1 MTRQIS
7 PDPSAT
13 GLRVLSLFLG
23 IFFLFMGLDK
33 LAWLSDPGLLTRQLN
48 DWLQTSPATSR
59 WYLRTIAIPGA
70 PVFAYLVLAGEL
82 GTGAALLAG
91 FKPRLAALVGLF
103 MVLNFHFAMGVL
115 LQYSYLWN
123 AYGPPVLGGLLA
135 LVIGGARLPFSLGS
149 RPFASAR
156 THDRAD
162 IAAPH
167 ARVAQALTFI
177 RNRARRSIK
186 VPQVAAAAATRD
198 SEA

>member
-1 MTRQIS
+1 MTLQVS
-7 PDPSAT
+7 PGSSAT
-13 GLRVLSLFLG
+13 GLRALSLFLG

-48 DWLQTSPATSR
+48 EWLQASPPASR

-82 GTGAALLAG
+82 GTGAALLVG

-103 MVLNFHFAMGVL
+103 MVLNFHLAMGVL

-135 LVIGGARLPFSLGS
+135 LFIGGSSLPFSLSGAS
-149 RPFASAR
+149 RPFVPAPRHDHDEASR
-156 THDRAD
+156 SR
-162 IAAPH
+162 
-167 ARVAQALTFI
+167 I
-177 RNRARRSIK
+177 R
-186 VPQVAAAAATRD
+186 
-198 SEA
+198 

>member
-1 MTRQIS
+1 MTLQVS
-7 PDPSAT
+7 PDSSAT

-33 LAWLSDPGLLTRQLN
+33 VGWLSDPGLLTRQLN
-48 DWLQTSPATSR
+48 DWLETSPAASR

-82 GTGAALLAG
+82 GTGAALIVG

-135 LVIGGARLPFSLGS
+135 LVIGGAGLPLTLES
-149 RPFASAR
+149 RRFASAR
-156 THDRAD
+156 
-162 IAAPH
+162 
-167 ARVAQALTFI
+167 
-177 RNRARRSIK
+177 NRRS
-186 VPQVAAAAATRD
+186 R
-198 SEA
+198 